1 MEFLENN
8 ESKYRRAKE
17 RIEAIKGFYMN
28 LMAYCLVIPFLAFL
42 NYNTTSFPW
51 VLFPMLGWG
60 IGLMSHGMYA
70 FGYSPIFNKKWEAR
84 KIEELMN
91 DSNF

>member
-1 MEFLENN
+1 MKYIENN

-28 LMAYCLVIPFLAFL
+28 IVAYCIVIPFLFFL
-42 NYNTTSFPW
+42 NYNTTDFPW
-51 VLFPMLGWG
+51 AIFPTLGWG
-60 IGLMSHGMYA
+60 FGLIVHGFEAHGRNPLY
-70 FGYSPIFNKKWEAR
+70 GKKWEER
-84 KIEELMN
+84 KMEQLMN